1 MKKLILFVVVLGL
14 ATVVAPHAE
23 AGIFGCRRAT
33 APTYTRAAPVA
44 TATARVDQGY
54 RAFSYEPGATVVP
67 AAAVPVIRT
76 YRTERR
82 MQAWDYQKTDAR
94 RYNGGN

>member
-33 APTYTRAAPVA
+33 TPTYMRVAPVA
-44 TATARVDQGY
+44 AATARVNQGY
-54 RAFSYEPGATVVP
+54 RAFSYEPGATVLP
-67 AAAVPVIRT
+67 AAAAPVIRT
-76 YRTERR
+76 YRAERK
-82 MQAWDYQKTDAR
+82 MQAWDYPKTDAR